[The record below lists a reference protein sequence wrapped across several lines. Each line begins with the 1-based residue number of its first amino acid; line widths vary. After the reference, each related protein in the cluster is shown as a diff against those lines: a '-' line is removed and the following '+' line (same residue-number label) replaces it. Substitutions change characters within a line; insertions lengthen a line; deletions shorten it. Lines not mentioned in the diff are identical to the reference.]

1 MSLTTPHGIGVV
13 VLTKEDKLVAKTKV
27 TRRQENVIV
36 RTLRETAAELRKV
49 TWPTRQEAIQ
59 LTLLV
64 LVVIIISSIF
74 LGTLDFLFA
83 RIVASILRLG

>member
-1 MSLTTPHGIGVV
+1 
-13 VLTKEDKLVAKTKV
+13 VAKSKV
-27 TRRQENVIV
+27 TRRQENVIL
-36 RTLRETAAELRKV
+36 RTLRETVAELRKV
-49 TWPTRQEAIQ
+49 TWPSRQEATQ

-74 LGTLDFLFA
+74 LGTLDFAFA